1 MSKKVL
7 KFLASIKLAVMVIIS
22 IAVLTAIGTFVE
34 SKYDAAAA
42 KKLVYDS
49 IYMSIVMGI
58 FAINLTAV
66 MVDRWP
72 WKLRHISFIF
82 AHVGILCIMA
92 GQMATTYL
100 GIDGSMRVGIDDENR
115 FVSLP
120 QTDIVV
126 YSSFDGTNYSK
137 IFEKEVD
144 FFRSP
149 PTPEKPF
156 DIYAEQT
163 GIKFTNHYRYAV
175 ASRETI
181 PGVNPK
187 LGSGIRF
194 QLTNGQANFIEWLV
208 QRNPTHVVNVD
219 LGPLKVN
226 FGTIPAVGLGIN
238 EIYMKVDGDKIK
250 YALFSKEALEPRK
263 QGIIEE
269 GQAIPTGWM
278 GLELRILRF
287 LPKADE
293 KWKVEAR
300 TQPTPLTTE
309 AVEVEFAGR
318 KQWMLL
324 NDTVKFFAD
333 NAVFF
338 VSYGNRRF
346 DIGFPI
352 KLNEFHMDK
361 YQGTARAMSYR
372 SVVAIEGLGE
382 REISMNE
389 PLKHKGLT
397 IYQASF
403 QDGPMGQPIASI
415 FSINKDPG
423 RWLKY
428 LGSLM
433 MSLGIIFLFYFKK
446 LGVTS
451 INHKKDNKGD

>member
-1 MSKKVL
+1 MAKKVL
-7 KFLASIKLAVMVIIS
+7 KFLASIKLAVLVIIS
-22 IAVLTAIGTFVE
+22 IATLTAIGTFVE

-49 IYMSIVMGI
+49 IYMNIVMGV
-58 FAINLTAV
+58 FAVNLIAV

-92 GQMATTYL
+92 GQLMTSMM
-100 GIDGSMRVGIDDENR
+100 GIDGSMRVGIGDENR

-120 QTDIVV
+120 QTDVVV
-126 YSSFDGTNYSK
+126 YSSFDGNNYSK

-144 FFRSP
+144 FFSKP
-149 PTPEKPF
+149 PSQEKPF
-156 DIYAEQT
+156 DVYGDQT
-163 GIKFTNHYRYAV
+163 GIKFTSHYRYAV
-175 ASRETI
+175 ATRETI
-181 PGVNPK
+181 SADNPK
-187 LGSGIRF
+187 LGSGVRF
-194 QLTNGQANFIEWLV
+194 QLNNGNANFIEWLV
-208 QRNPTHVVNVD
+208 QRNPTHVVSID
-219 LGPLKVN
+219 LGPLKVHL
-226 FGTIPAVGLGIN
+226 GTIPPVGMGMN
-238 EIYMKVDGDKIK
+238 EIYLKADGNKIQ
-250 YALFSKEALEPRK
+250 YALFAKDAVYPKSK
-263 QGIIEE
+263 GIIEE
-269 GQAIPTGWM
+269 GKALKTPWM
-278 GLELRILRF
+278 GLEFRVLRY

-293 KWKVEAR
+293 KWKVEPRSA
-300 TQPTPLTTE
+300 PTPLTTE
-309 AVEVEFAGR
+309 AVEVEFHDK

-324 NDTVKFFAD
+324 NDTIKFFSD
-333 NAVFF
+333 NAVYF

-352 KLNEFHMDK
+352 QLNEFHMDK

-372 SVVAIEGLGE
+372 SLVTVPDVGQ

-403 QDGPMGQPIASI
+403 QDGPMGQPIASV

-428 LGSLM
+428 LGSLIM
-433 MSLGIIFLFYFKK
+433 TLGIIFLFYFRRFGTKSPADK
-446 LGVTS
+446 IAG
-451 INHKKDNKGD
+451 